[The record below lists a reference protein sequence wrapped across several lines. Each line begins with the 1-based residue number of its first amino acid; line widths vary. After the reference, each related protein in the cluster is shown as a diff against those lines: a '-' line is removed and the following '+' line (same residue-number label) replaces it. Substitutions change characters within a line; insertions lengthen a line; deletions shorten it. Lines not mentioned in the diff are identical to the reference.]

1 MIRTKQPQV
10 IDAMNRRSGIVYI
23 KALNRTENEQAQTV
37 SFDVELYT
45 LESATTEEPV
55 NVEVGTNEEGN
66 PIYEVQLR
74 NVTRPYFNLINRR
87 KAVYRMSTFYA
98 MIGNV
103 TPAQYDQVLISQIE
117 YVNSRPL
124 TGNEIQKDIYF
135 WNLTAADLENVT
147 EEQLTE
153 LLAVSIE
160 N

>member
-45 LESATTEEPV
+45 LEITTKIEPV
-55 NVEVGTNEEGN
+55 NVIVGQNEEGGN
-66 PIYEVQLR
+66 IVEVQER
-74 NVTRPYFNLINRR
+74 NVTRPYLNLINRR

-103 TPAQYDQVLISQIE
+103 TPEQYDNVLMAQIE

-147 EEQLTE
+147 NEEITT
-153 LLAVSIE
+153 LLLPTIE
-160 N
+160 

>member
-10 IDAMNRRSGIVYI
+10 IDAMNRREGIVYI

-45 LESATTEEPV
+45 IESTTKVEPV
-55 NVEVGTNEEGN
+55 NVVVGQNEEGGN
-66 PIYEVQLR
+66 IVEVQER

-103 TPAQYDQVLISQIE
+103 TPEQYDNVLIAQIE

-135 WNLTAADLENVT
+135 WDLTASDLENVT
-147 EEQLTE
+147 NEEITDLLT
-153 LLAVSIE
+153 IYID
-160 N
+160 

>member
-45 LESATTEEPV
+45 IESTTKVEPV
-55 NVEVGTNEEGN
+55 NVVIGQNEEGGD
-66 PIYEVQLR
+66 IVEVQNLS
-74 NVTRPYFNLINRR
+74 VTRPYFQLINRR

-103 TPAQYDQVLISQIE
+103 TPDQYDNVLIQQIE

-135 WNLTAADLENVT
+135 WNLTASDLENVT
-147 EEQLTE
+147 NEQVESLLT
-153 LLAVSIE
+153 I
-160 N
+160 NID

>member
-1 MIRTKQPQV
+1 MIRTIEPQV

-45 LESATTEEPV
+45 LESATAEEPV

-103 TPAQYDQVLISQIE
+103 TPAQYDSVLMSQIE
-117 YVNSRPL
+117 YVNSRPI

-135 WNLTAADLENVT
+135 WNLTASDLENVT
-147 EEQLTE
+147 DEQLTE

>member
-10 IDAMNRRSGIVYI
+10 IDAMNRREGIVYI

-45 LESATTEEPV
+45 IESTTKVEPV
-55 NVEVGTNEEGN
+55 NVIVGQNEEGGN
-66 PIYEVQLR
+66 IVEVQER
-74 NVTRPYFNLINRR
+74 NITRPYFNLINRR

-103 TPAQYDQVLISQIE
+103 TPKQYDNVLISQIE

-124 TGNEIQKDIYF
+124 TGSEIQKDIYF
-135 WNLTAADLENVT
+135 WDLTASDLENVT

>member
-10 IDAMNRRSGIVYI
+10 IDAMNRKTGIVYI
-23 KALNRTENEQAQTV
+23 KACNRTENEQAQTV

-45 LESATTEEPV
+45 IESTTKIEPV
-55 NVEVGTNEEGN
+55 NVIVGQNEEGGN
-66 PIYEVQLR
+66 IVEVQER

-103 TPAQYDQVLISQIE
+103 TPEQYDNVLIAQIE

-135 WNLTAADLENVT
+135 WNLTAADLENVSN
-147 EEQLTE
+147 EEIAVLLTPT
-153 LLAVSIE
+153 IE
-160 N
+160 

>member
-10 IDAMNRRSGIVYI
+10 IDAMNRKNGIVYI
-23 KALNRTENEQAQTV
+23 RACNRAENEQAQTV
-37 SFDVELYT
+37 SFDVELYA
-45 LESATTEEPV
+45 LESTTKIEPV
-55 NVEVGTNEEGN
+55 NVIVGQNEEGGN
-66 PIYEVQLR
+66 IVEVQER

-103 TPAQYDQVLISQIE
+103 TPEQYDNVLMAQIE

-135 WNLTAADLENVT
+135 WNLTASDLENVT
-147 EEQLTE
+147 NEEITT
-153 LLAVSIE
+153 LLLPTIE
-160 N
+160 

>member
-10 IDAMNRRSGIVYI
+10 IDAMNRRDGIVYI

-45 LESATTEEPV
+45 IESTTKVEPV
-55 NVEVGTNEEGN
+55 NVVIGQNEEGGD
-66 PIYEVQLR
+66 IVEVHMR
-74 NVTRPYFNLINRR
+74 DVTRPYFQLINRR

-103 TPAQYDQVLISQIE
+103 TPDQYDNVLIQQIE

-135 WNLTAADLENVT
+135 WNLTASDLENVT
-147 EEQLTE
+147 QEEIEAVLT
-153 LLAVSIE
+153 I
-160 N
+160 NID

>member
-1 MIRTKQPQV
+1 MIRTIEPQV
-10 IDAMNRRSGIVYI
+10 IDAMNRREGIVYI

-45 LESATTEEPV
+45 IESTTKAEPV
-55 NVEVGTNEEGN
+55 NVVIGQNEEGGD
-66 PIYEVQLR
+66 IVEVQMR
-74 NVTRPYFNLINRR
+74 DVTRPYFQLINRR

-103 TPAQYDQVLISQIE
+103 TPEQYDNVLIQQIE

-135 WNLTAADLENVT
+135 WNLTASDLENVSQA
-147 EEQLTE
+147 EIEALLTPT
-153 LLAVSIE
+153 ID
-160 N
+160 

>member
-1 MIRTKQPQV
+1 MIRTIQPQV
-10 IDAMNRRSGIVYI
+10 IDAMNRRDGIVYI
-23 KALNRTENEQAQTV
+23 KACNRTENEQAQTV

-45 LESATTEEPV
+45 LETVTKQEPV
-55 NVEVGTNEEGN
+55 NIEVGTNEEGGKV
-66 PIYEVQLR
+66 YDVQMLD
-74 NVTRPYFNLINRR
+74 VTRPYFNLINRR
-87 KAVYRMSTFYA
+87 KAVYRMATFYS

-103 TPAQYDQVLISQIE
+103 TPDQYDNVLIQQIE

-147 EEQLTE
+147 DEQLTE
-153 LLAVSIE
+153 LLTPSIE

>member
-10 IDAMNRRSGIVYI
+10 IDAMNRCNGIVYI

-45 LESATTEEPV
+45 LESATAEEPV

-87 KAVYRMSTFYA
+87 KAVYRMATFYA

-103 TPAQYDQVLISQIE
+103 TPDQYDNVLIQQIE

-135 WNLTAADLENVT
+135 WNLTAADLQDVT
-147 EEQLTE
+147 PQEIETLLTPT
-153 LLAVSIE
+153 ID
-160 N
+160 

>member
-10 IDAMNRRSGIVYI
+10 IDAMNRREGIVYI

-45 LESATTEEPV
+45 IESTTKVEPV
-55 NVEVGTNEEGN
+55 NVVVGQNEEGGN
-66 PIYEVQLR
+66 IVEVQER
-74 NVTRPYFNLINRR
+74 NITRPYFNLINRR

-103 TPAQYDQVLISQIE
+103 TPEQYDNVLIQQIE

-135 WNLTAADLENVT
+135 WGLTASDLENVT
-147 EEQLTE
+147 TEEITDLLT
-153 LLAVSIE
+153 IYID
-160 N
+160 

>member
-1 MIRTKQPQV
+1 MIRTKQQQV
-10 IDAMNRRSGIVYI
+10 IDAMNRKSGIVYI

-45 LESATTEEPV
+45 IESTTKIEPV
-55 NVEVGTNEEGN
+55 NVIVGQNEEGGN
-66 PIYEVQLR
+66 IVEVQER
-74 NVTRPYFNLINRR
+74 NVTRPYLNLINRR

-103 TPAQYDQVLISQIE
+103 TPEQYDAVLMAQIE

-135 WNLTAADLENVT
+135 WNLTSADLENVT
-147 EEQLTE
+147 TEEITA
-153 LLAVSIE
+153 LLLPTIE
-160 N
+160 

>member
-1 MIRTKQPQV
+1 MIRTIQPQV

-45 LESATTEEPV
+45 IESTTKVEPV
-55 NVEVGTNEEGN
+55 NVVIGQNEEGGD
-66 PIYEVQLR
+66 IVEVQNL
-74 NVTRPYFNLINRR
+74 NVTRPYFQLINRR

-103 TPAQYDQVLISQIE
+103 TPDQYDNVLIQQIE

-124 TGNEIQKDIYF
+124 TGKEIQKDIYF
-135 WNLTAADLENVT
+135 WNLTASDLENVT
-147 EEQLTE
+147 NEQVESLLT
-153 LLAVSIE
+153 I
-160 N
+160 NID